1 VGREGN
7 AAMIDGFLVRT
18 LELAQ
23 GAIFFGLA
31 AAIYMAAGLVLFKL
45 LRPPSAGGPSR
56 PMVRYAAVV
65 VVCAAVS
72 LLVLG
77 YVMLV

>member
-1 VGREGN
+1 
-7 AAMIDGFLVRT
+7 MIDELWVKT

-23 GAIFFGLA
+23 GAMFFGLA
-31 AAIYMAAGLVLFKL
+31 AAIYMAAGLVLVKL
-45 LRPPSAGGPSR
+45 LRPASNSEPGR
-56 PMVRYAAVV
+56 RMVRYAAVL